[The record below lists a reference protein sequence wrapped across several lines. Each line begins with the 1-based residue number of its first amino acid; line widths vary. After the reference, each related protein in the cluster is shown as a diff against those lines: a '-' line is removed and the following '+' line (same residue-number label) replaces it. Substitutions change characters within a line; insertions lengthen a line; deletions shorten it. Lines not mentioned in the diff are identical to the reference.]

1 MEPYEELLWINNRS
15 LPHPTALDLRGRQ
28 SVRATFKLSPQAI
41 EALSIVAAHLGIKQK
56 SIFDHLI
63 EDAQSLMLLA
73 DKIDHESLKDI
84 KRVQKTFVISR
95 KSLASLEKAAQK
107 ANASRD
113 ALVEMSIQR
122 LLPIISRERQ
132 KHEMR
137 KQILKQMNDLLDKGI
152 AMLAKFET
160 DLGADDPTTMHFK
173 SAIKAFASA
182 HSEISAFVDRGEI
195 IEDFDLQHSAVSTP
209 QRNGQRNHLNKISV

>member
-1 MEPYEELLWINNRS
+1 MKPQKEMIWINNMS
-15 LPHPTALDLRGRQ
+15 LPHPTVLDLRGRQ

-41 EALSIVAAHLGIKQK
+41 EALSIVAVHLEIKQK

-63 EDAQSLMLLA
+63 DDAQSLMQMA
-73 DKIDHESLKDI
+73 DKMDHESLKDM

-95 KSLASLEKAAQK
+95 KTLASLEKAAQK

-132 KHEMR
+132 KHGMR
-137 KQILKQMNDLLDKGI
+137 KEILKEINHFLNKGI
-152 AMLAKFET
+152 GLLAELET
-160 DLGADDPTTMHFK
+160 DLGDDDPTTMHFK
-173 SAIKAFASA
+173 SAIQALASA
-182 HSEISAFVDRGEI
+182 HNEISAFVDRGDI
-195 IEDFDLQHSAVSTP
+195 IETFDLQHLTVSTP
-209 QRNGQRNHLNKISV
+209 QRDGQGNDL